1 MVAMML
7 GGSACST
14 GGGFKGLRTGLIFS
28 AFRGEIKRM
37 MLPESRV
44 HEQRIHHIKN
54 IVLTDSVVKNAALIV
69 IAYIATFTIG
79 TLLTMLAGYP
89 AGMAAFEAASVTGN
103 VGLSIGVTSA
113 SMPGFLKIAYIVMMW
128 LARLE
133 FMSVF
138 ALVAYVIKR
147 GVSVCKRNARCF

>member
-1 MVAMML
+1 
-7 GGSACST
+7 
-14 GGGFKGLRTGLIFS
+14 
-28 AFRGEIKRM
+28 
-37 MLPESRV
+37 
-44 HEQRIHHIKN
+44 
-54 IVLTDSVVKNAALIV
+54 
-69 IAYIATFTIG
+69 
-79 TLLTMLAGYP
+79 MLAGYP

-113 SMPGFLKIAYIVMMW
+113 SMPVFLKIAYIVMMW